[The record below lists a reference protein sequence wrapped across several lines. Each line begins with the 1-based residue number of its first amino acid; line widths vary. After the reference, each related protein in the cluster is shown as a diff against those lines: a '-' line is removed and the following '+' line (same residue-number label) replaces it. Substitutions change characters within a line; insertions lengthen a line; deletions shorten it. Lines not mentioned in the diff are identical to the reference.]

1 MLLTLAQ
8 VKDTQ
13 RERRG
18 CKRKEPLP
26 RGQGPEGQGSE
37 GKTTRQVPFVPGACY
52 QLIREGIA
60 LGDMHPEVAYSKGEL
75 TEAHLWHF
83 CHTDAAA
90 VRSGDKGTTR
100 YAAALQW
107 RGGYIRPQHKYLQMC
122 YKDRKR
128 SDAAPSS
135 SMMEAM
141 VEADG
146 TPWWTDAYLVNQ
158 LESIRAKERY
168 KLAKKQK
175 KA

>member
-26 RGQGPEGQGSE
+26 LPRGQGSE

-60 LGDMHPEVAYSKGEL
+60 LGDTHPEVAYSKGEL

-90 VRSGDKGTTR
+90 VRSGDKGTK
-100 YAAALQW
+100 
-107 RGGYIRPQHKYLQMC
+107 GYLYCL
-122 YKDRKR
+122 
-128 SDAAPSS
+128 
-135 SMMEAM
+135 
-141 VEADG
+141 
-146 TPWWTDAYLVNQ
+146 
-158 LESIRAKERY
+158 
-168 KLAKKQK
+168 LAKR
-175 KA
+175 